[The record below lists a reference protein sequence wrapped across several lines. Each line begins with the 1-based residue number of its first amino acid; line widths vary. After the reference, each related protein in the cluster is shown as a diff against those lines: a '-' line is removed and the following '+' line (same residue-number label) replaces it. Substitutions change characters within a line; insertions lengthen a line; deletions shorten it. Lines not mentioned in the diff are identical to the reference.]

1 MVKKGVYLR
10 VCANHPT
17 RTEGLW
23 YTYNGIPDH
32 KSGQLLCKECV
43 NESSESDQGEMPDV
57 REDDAE
63 QETSSDV

>member
-1 MVKKGVYLR
+1 MSKKGVYVR
-10 VCANHPT
+10 VCANHPA

-23 YTYNGIPDH
+23 YTYNGVPDY

-43 NESSESDQGEMPDV
+43 NEYEGDQRKMLDV
-57 REDDAE
+57 RESNAE